1 MQLEPKH
8 IEHINDL
15 FQQMT
20 TRKDLLELI
29 NYAKECIYGKKSKPF
44 RLKTLT
50 YYAFHA
56 KNGYK
61 IFEIKKKSGGT
72 RIIHA
77 PTKGLKHIQRA
88 LNVIF
93 QCVFTPNVAAMGFVS
108 DKSIVDNARV
118 HQGAFYVYNIDLK
131 DFFPSVDL
139 HRIKACFKIAPFNLE
154 GDKEPLAFL
163 LANLCCTPME
173 VEREEGKKE
182 ERAVL
187 PQGAPTSPTITN
199 IVCQRLD
206 RKLKG
211 LAKRFG
217 AHYTRYA
224 DDITFSSMHSIYQKD
239 GDFLK
244 ELHRIIEK
252 ENFRINPKKTR
263 LQKNG
268 YRKEV
273 TGLVVNEKVNV
284 NRRYVKQIRRWLFLW
299 EKHGYDAAQTA
310 FIQEY
315 LSDKGHTKK
324 AEAKLENVL
333 AGKLNF
339 LRMVRGVEDK
349 VYQKYKDKYLHL
361 VAILLETT
369 PQKSKTNQKDL
380 DSILNTL
387 VNEGLD
393 KAMNSID

>member
-1 MQLEPKH
+1 MQLEHKH
-8 IEHINDL
+8 IEHIKDL

-20 TRKDLLELI
+20 TRNDLLELI
-29 NYAKECIYGKKSKPF
+29 NYTKICIYGQKAKPVL
-44 RLKTLT
+44 LKTLT

-56 KNGYK
+56 KDSYK
-61 IFEIKKKSGGT
+61 IFEIKKKSSGT
-72 RIIHA
+72 RVIHA

-88 LNVIF
+88 LNLIF
-93 QCVFTPNVAAMGFVS
+93 QCVFTPNTAAMGFVVN
-108 DKSIVDNARV
+108 KSIVDNARV

-131 DFFPSVDL
+131 NFFPSVEL
-139 HRIKACFKIAPFNLE
+139 HRIKTCFKIPPFNLDDE
-154 GDKEPLAFL
+154 KEPLAFM
-163 LANLCCTPME
+163 LANLCCTVLE

-211 LAKRFG
+211 LSKRFG
-217 AHYTRYA
+217 ANYTRYA
-224 DDITFSSMHSIYQKD
+224 DDITFSSMHAIYQKE
-239 GDFLK
+239 GDFMK

-252 ENFRINPKKTR
+252 EKFRINPKKTR

-273 TGLVVNEKVNV
+273 TGLIVNEKVNV
-284 NRRYVKQIRRWLFLW
+284 NRRYIKQIRRWLFLW

-310 FIQEY
+310 FLQEY
-315 LSDKGHTKK
+315 LGDKGHTKS

-339 LRMVRGVEDK
+339 LRMVRGADDA
-349 VYQKYKDKYLHL
+349 VYQKYKNRYLEL
-361 VAILLETT
+361 VPLLLEATR
-369 PQKSKTNQKDL
+369 QRSEKSKEDL

-387 VNEGLD
+387 FSEGLD